1 MATVFNFVNDSASQ
15 CGLPA
20 STVNLT
26 APGWPWPSAAA
37 AENFV
42 SQGEKTICSPGN
54 ALTVF
59 VRRVHEKTVSCPIVG
74 QSGAFTCGC

>member
-1 MATVFNFVNDSASQ
+1 MDIFNYLKGTASQ

-26 APGWPWPSAAA
+26 VPNAGGGDGWPWPRAAA

-54 ALTVF
+54 ALTLCLGGVS
-59 VRRVHEKTVSCPIVG
+59 VKRRFHAS
-74 QSGAFTCGC
+74 S